1 MKKLIFTFNF
11 IVVVSFLS
19 ATIDYYINDYKIVSY
34 EESNIPSYNGE
45 KYIYINDNMP
55 NFNDADYKS
64 ESFEMYSELD
74 EYGRAGV
81 AYANLSKDMMPTKE
95 REDISM
101 IKPTGY
107 KNTKYDFIEGEFLYN
122 RCHLIGYQFTGQNAN
137 VKNLIT
143 CTREMNSITML
154 DFENKVANYIR
165 KYNSNVL
172 YRVTPIYEGD
182 NLISK
187 GVQIEASSVSDKCG
201 KICFNVF
208 IYNVQDNII
217 IDYKTGDNKLMK

>member
-1 MKKLIFTFNF
+1 MKKLIFTFIF